1 MARTVPFGTPTRAG
15 AYLRPPSRAARWAMA
30 AAGGGLLA
38 AGLATLYV
46 GGVTPVA
53 SPAPLAAGHAP
64 IGTQC
69 AQCHEPAHGVTNLR
83 CERCHDP
90 GGWDRLTH
98 ASHVLLGSG
107 DLRKAERATPVA
119 CVQCHAEHRGGAH
132 LLAAVDDR
140 ECSSCH
146 VFRTLDG
153 HPEFAAVKAAIT
165 TGLGLKFDHDRHLGE
180 VTAAGLDRC
189 GSCHAP
195 AADQAG
201 FEPIAFE
208 RHCRTCHVDG
218 DGFVSGRTD
227 PISPEYV
234 LPPDRI
240 PEAWAAA
247 SEIEVTPAARGRL
260 EYGRMRHRDPWAL
273 YNARR
278 LRRAIAPEGETAERE
293 ALRGRIAWLERQL
306 ETTPFE
312 AIPADQLDAWAGG
325 LEREVASLAAGIER
339 TEQPA
344 PEQTARALAEM
355 AEAARALAERL
366 AAAEPEARA
375 DAAEI
380 AGAELRF
387 AGAEAAAA
395 GPGGGTPA
403 DLARRQRELLGVLEA
418 IAGRGDPELAARA
431 AALGRRVA
439 AMDPETDGATATG
452 DVSAHRDALDALDEV
467 VRAVRDAPD
476 AAAQFDAAQLNELRA
491 FARRRIAGGLPR
503 DDFEARRRQVLSLLA
518 AIERGGDAALRG
530 RAAPLRQR
538 ALAVQ
543 PGDDGEDARRRRL
556 HRRRRDLDRVR
567 LALEFTEAGRRGP
580 VAAAASGMDRRAAG
594 EALAAA
600 RARLAD
606 LESGSRPGAALT
618 DTDRERQGAALESV
632 LGPCLKCHEL
642 SGLRLAPVTVAEPVL
657 SRARFDHA
665 PHLLLG
671 DCASCHGSVTTS
683 GFATDVN
690 VPGVETCQTCH
701 RLDEART
708 NCAGCHRYHPPSA
721 AALLDLR

>member
-1 MARTVPFGTPTRAG
+1 MARTVPFGTPTRAA
-15 AYLRPPSRAARWAMA
+15 AYLRPPSRAARWGL
-30 AAGGGLLA
+30 AAGVGGLLA

-53 SPAPLAAGHAP
+53 SPGPVAAGHAP
-64 IGTQC
+64 IGTEC
-69 AQCHEPAHGVTNLR
+69 AQCHQPAHGVTNLR

-90 GGWDRLTH
+90 GGWDRWTH

-107 DLRKAERATPVA
+107 DPRKAARTTPVA
-119 CVQCHAEHRGGAH
+119 CVQCHAEHRGRAH
-132 LLAAVDDR
+132 VLAAVDDR

-146 VFRTLDG
+146 VFRTLDR

-165 TGLGLKFDHDRHLGE
+165 TGVGLKFDHDRHLVE
-180 VTAAGLDRC
+180 VAAAGLDRC

-208 RHCRTCHVDG
+208 RHCRTCHVDA
-218 DGFVSGRTD
+218 DGFVTGRTD
-227 PISPEYV
+227 PIRPEYV

-240 PEAWAAA
+240 PETWAAA
-247 SEIEVTPAARGRL
+247 SEIEATPAARGRS
-260 EYGRMRHRDPWAL
+260 EYGRMRHRDPWVL

-306 ETTPFE
+306 EATPFE
-312 AIPADQLDAWAGG
+312 AVPAGQLDAWAGS
-325 LEREVASLAAGIER
+325 LERELASLAADVER
-339 TEQPA
+339 AA
-344 PEQTARALAEM
+344 PPGPEGTARALTEM
-355 AEAARALAERL
+355 AEAAQVLAQRL
-366 AAAEPEARA
+366 AAAEPAARA

-380 AGAELRF
+380 AGADLRF
-387 AGAEAAAA
+387 AGTGLPAAD
-395 GPGGGTPA
+395 PGGGTPA
-403 DLARRQRELLGVLEA
+403 DLARRQRELLGVLDA
-418 IAGRGDPELAARA
+418 IARRGDPELADRA
-431 AALGRRVA
+431 AELRRRVA
-439 AMDPETDGATATG
+439 AIGPEAATATA
-452 DVSAHRDALDALDEV
+452 DVSAYRDALDALDEV

-476 AAAQFDAAQLNELRA
+476 AEAQFDAAQLNELRA
-491 FARRRIAGGLPR
+491 FARRRIAGGLPLE
-503 DDFEARRRQVLSLLA
+503 DFEARRRQVLSLLE
-518 AIERGGDAALRG
+518 AIDRTGDDALRG

-543 PGDDGEDARRRRL
+543 PGDDGDDARRNRL
-556 HRRRRDLDRVR
+556 DRRRRDLDRVR
-567 LALEFTEAGRRGP
+567 LALEFAEAGRPGP
-580 VAAAASGMDRRAAG
+580 AAAAASALDRRAAG

-618 DTDRERQGAALESV
+618 DTERERQGATLESL

-642 SGLRLAPVTVAEPVL
+642 SGPRLAPVTGAGRVL

-671 DCASCHGSVTTS
+671 NCDTCHRSVTTS

-690 VPGVETCQTCH
+690 VPGVETCRACH
-701 RLDEART
+701 RPDEART
-708 NCAGCHRYHPPSA
+708 DCAGCHQYHPPSA